1 MSLTSSRSAPSS
13 MPVWRER
20 SMFWKRGMVN
30 GAPGKGWTLT
40 FWISSHSSM
49 S

>member
-1 MSLTSSRSAPSS
+1 
-13 MPVWRER
+13 
-20 SMFWKRGMVN
+20 MFWKRGMVN
-30 GAPGKGWTLT
+30 GAPGNGWTLT